1 MRSSSPALLGNTQ
14 PLGPV
19 VVCVMDKDQ
28 KPGYQKMVAEL
39 RQAGIRAEM
48 YLGNPKNVGRQF
60 AYADQRNSPAVIIEG
75 SNERAEGI
83 IQIKDLIAGKEASKE
98 ITDNEQWKAER
109 PGQFECKRSELVA
122 KIAELPAVAAE
133 LKKRG

>member
-1 MRSSSPALLGNTQ
+1 MPATGFSIASRVSPIALKLTGLLGNTQ

-60 AYADQRNSPAVIIEG
+60 AYADQRNSPAVVIEG
-75 SNERAEGI
+75 SNEREQGVV
-83 IQIKDLIAGKEASKE
+83 QIK
-98 ITDNEQWKAER
+98 T
-109 PGQFECKRSELVA
+109 
-122 KIAELPAVAAE
+122 
-133 LKKRG
+133 